1 MSTNNNR
8 DNVESM
14 KQWQRARL
22 AAYGGEFRPKGPG
35 PSNVTV
41 LAYFFRP
48 VETAETHFPYTKC
61 AIFETW
67 RHCGAM
73 KTVIVSHA
81 VTPPVADFAN
91 RYPDLVEIQ
100 VEPSLRPLPPGDI
113 ASMSA
118 DCNARLHTRFSTD
131 EVLIVQ
137 SDGFPVRPGL
147 EGFLGRYDYLGAPFV
162 RRNWKTR
169 LAGIWPRRAVGNG
182 GFSLRSRKICK
193 AAGARWPRFRKGDP
207 DRWTVREDV
216 FYCLTLP
223 LLSRS
228 FRRTCSF
235 APLDVALRFSY
246 DDLYED
252 PPDDPPFGF
261 HGAGAFALYRKRGW
275 IGEP

>member
-100 VEPSLRPLPPGDI
+100 VEPSLRP
-113 ASMSA
+113 
-118 DCNARLHTRFSTD
+118 
-131 EVLIVQ
+131 
-137 SDGFPVRPGL
+137 
-147 EGFLGRYDYLGAPFV
+147 
-162 RRNWKTR
+162 
-169 LAGIWPRRAVGNG
+169 
-182 GFSLRSRKICK
+182 
-193 AAGARWPRFRKGDP
+193 
-207 DRWTVREDV
+207 
-216 FYCLTLP
+216 
-223 LLSRS
+223 
-228 FRRTCSF
+228 
-235 APLDVALRFSY
+235 
-246 DDLYED
+246 
-252 PPDDPPFGF
+252 
-261 HGAGAFALYRKRGW
+261 
-275 IGEP
+275 